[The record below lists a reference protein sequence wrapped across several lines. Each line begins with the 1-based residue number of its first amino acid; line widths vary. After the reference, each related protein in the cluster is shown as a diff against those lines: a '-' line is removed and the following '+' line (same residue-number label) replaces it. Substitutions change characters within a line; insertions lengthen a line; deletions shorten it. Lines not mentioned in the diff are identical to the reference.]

1 MKRLQKG
8 NVNTKEHWTEEYN
21 KTGPGIAKTQA
32 FRYEIISN
40 YISDVDCTVVDLGCG
55 TGVCDLFIKGSKPKA
70 RITGVD
76 LSDIGKDLKME
87 NNDNS
92 EVIETVE
99 TNEGFAAVLTPAQ
112 EIQEIK
118 NSLVSKLEAV
128 QIDILRLTKAAE
140 SLFSDNQIS
149 NSLSMRI
156 SNGKIVENYSLFLEA
171 LRGQENVIQALTTPK
186 KETKVNE

>member
-1 MKRLQKG
+1 
-8 NVNTKEHWTEEYN
+8 
-21 KTGPGIAKTQA
+21 
-32 FRYEIISN
+32 
-40 YISDVDCTVVDLGCG
+40 
-55 TGVCDLFIKGSKPKA
+55 
-70 RITGVD
+70 
-76 LSDIGKDLKME
+76 ME